1 MAVPIR
7 KILIANRGEIALRI
21 MRAARELGYF
31 IVGIYSAS
39 DKDALWI
46 KQCDEAWPLG
56 DGGLKDTWLNINKII
71 KIALNSKADAIHP
84 GYGFLSENYE
94 FAQACL
100 ENGILFIGPSP
111 EVLKLT
117 GDKLASHNLARQLGI
132 HVPEKFSGSP
142 AELSALKD
150 TMHYPVLVKAVA
162 GGGGKGM
169 RLVNDP
175 TGLNEALKTAASE
188 ALQYFGDN
196 RIFIESYIGHARHVE
211 VQLLGDQMGNIVHL
225 MERECS
231 IQRRHQKIIEECP
244 ASGLAD
250 TIRHDLFK
258 ASLSIA
264 RSIGFTNAGTV
275 EFLVDDS
282 GEFYFLE
289 INPRIQVEHG
299 ITEMVTGIDVV
310 KEQFA
315 IAGGK
320 PLSFG
325 PNDIHSSG
333 HAIETRIYAEDPEND
348 LLPSPGQ
355 VFYFNPPDIHGIR
368 IETAVQNG
376 TTISPDFDPLI
387 AKLLVHAP
395 SRTQAVLLMQRALN
409 EFVIT
414 GLPHNLP
421 LLKEII
427 CDKAYQQNEVSTA
440 YLDSNMEVFSNSI
453 ARVRNSV
460 DPVIPAIG
468 AAMLTLSL
476 KPEYPDNSPWTG
488 FWRNVRKI
496 RFLLNNRVI
505 ELDYGRMD
513 GNFIEFFCNEE
524 RFEVNKIS
532 SDDHQL
538 ILMINKEKVSLYP
551 VMGNDGVLAISD
563 GNLEFSVRNFTGRV
577 LASYSQEAETSN
589 GTGDTVLAPQPGTIM
604 DIRVTEGQQVNRGDF
619 LLTIESMKL
628 ENTILAD
635 RQGFIKKI
643 TIKTGDKVKK
653 NEPLIYLQEIHTN

>member
-1 MAVPIR
+1 MN
-7 KILIANRGEIALRI
+7 AN
-21 MRAARELGYF
+21 
-31 IVGIYSAS
+31 
-39 DKDALWI
+39 
-46 KQCDEAWPLG
+46 
-56 DGGLKDTWLNINKII
+56 
-71 KIALNSKADAIHP
+71 ADAIHP

-94 FAQACL
+94 FAEACIK
-100 ENGILFIGPSP
+100 NDIVFIGPSP

-117 GDKLASHNLARQLGI
+117 GDKLASHHLALQLGI

-142 AELSALKD
+142 SELSALKN

-169 RLVNDP
+169 RLVNDSA
-175 TGLNEALKTAASE
+175 GLNEALKTTASE

-196 RIFIESYIGHARHVE
+196 RIFIETYIRNARHIE

-244 ASGLAD
+244 AADLAD
-250 TIRHDLFK
+250 NIRQELFK
-258 ASLSIA
+258 AALSIA

-299 ITEMVTGIDVV
+299 ITEMVTGIDLV

-315 IAGGK
+315 VAGGK
-320 PLSFG
+320 PFTFDPS
-325 PNDIHSSG
+325 DIHSSG

-355 VFYFNPPDIHGIR
+355 VFYFNPPDIQGTR

-395 SRTQAVLLMQRALN
+395 SRTEAVLLMQQALN
-409 EFVIT
+409 QFVIT
-414 GLPHNLP
+414 GLSHNFP

-427 CDKAYQQNEVSTA
+427 SHKAFKQNEISTS
-440 YLDSNMEVFSNSI
+440 YLDDNLAEFSNSI
-453 ARVRNSV
+453 SRIRNSV

-468 AAMLTLSL
+468 ASMLALSA
-476 KPEYPDNSPWTG
+476 KTKYPNDSPWSG
-488 FWRNVRKI
+488 YWRNVRKI
-496 RFLLNNRVI
+496 RFLVNNRVI
-505 ELDYGRMD
+505 ELDYG
-513 GNFIEFFCNEE
+513 
-524 RFEVNKIS
+524 
-532 SDDHQL
+532 
-538 ILMINKEKVSLYP
+538 P
-551 VMGNDGVLAISD
+551 W
-563 GNLEFSVRNFTGRV
+563 
-577 LASYSQEAETSN
+577 
-589 GTGDTVLAPQPGTIM
+589 
-604 DIRVTEGQQVNRGDF
+604 
-619 LLTIESMKL
+619 
-628 ENTILAD
+628 
-635 RQGFIKKI
+635 
-643 TIKTGDKVKK
+643 
-653 NEPLIYLQEIHTN
+653 